1 MEFFASQP
9 GARLVSLRLR
19 GTGNVRRSSG
29 QHLSVWRPYVALL
42 SGVVAVSF
50 AAIFIRLAQDKTAP
64 SLVLAAARLSVATAV
79 LTPLV
84 VHHHRAE
91 LRRVARRDLLWAGLS
106 GAFLAIHFA
115 TWITSLEYTAVVNSV
130 TLVTTSPLWVALL
143 APLVLRERLNRATL
157 LGIVLAIGGGVLV
170 GMSSAGD
177 PPTRLD
183 PWLGNGLALA
193 GAVAAAFYLM
203 IGRHLRARWSLVTY
217 IWLVYGVAALLLVGA
232 VWVTHQQIIGLPR
245 QAYLWMVLMGLV
257 PQLIG
262 HSSFNYALG
271 YLPAAYVSLVVL
283 GEPIGSG
290 LLAIVF
296 LDEWPVLLQIA
307 GSALILVGIG
317 VATHEA
323 PLPGQ
328 TVAPAEAL
336 AGEDLA

>member
-1 MEFFASQP
+1 MRTQD
-9 GARLVSLRLR
+9 RLVASHKQV
-19 GTGNVRRSSG
+19 N
-29 QHLSVWRPYVALL
+29 WRPYAALL
-42 SGVVAVSF
+42 VGVIAVSF
-50 AAIFIRLAQDKTAP
+50 AAIFIRLAQNATAP
-64 SLVLAAARLSVATAV
+64 SLVLAAARLTVATLV

-84 VHHHRAE
+84 LRRHRPE
-91 LRRVARRDLLWAGLS
+91 LREVTRRDAAWAVLS
-106 GAFLAIHFA
+106 GLFLAVHFA

-143 APLVLRERLNRATL
+143 APPALGERLERATL
-157 LGIVLAIGGGVLV
+157 LGIVLAIGGGALV

-177 PPTRLD
+177 PPTRPD

-203 IGRHLRARWSLVTY
+203 IGRRLRARWSLVTY
-217 IWLVYGVAALLLVGA
+217 AWAVYGVAALTLLITVA
-232 VWVTHQQIIGLPR
+232 LTRQQVLGLPGR
-245 QAYLWMVLMGLV
+245 AYLWMVLMGLV

-296 LDEWPVLLQIA
+296 LDEWPVPLQIA
-307 GSALILVGIG
+307 GSALILVGIA
-317 VATHEA
+317 VASRES
-323 PLPGQ
+323 PVPDQ
-328 TVAPAEAL
+328 TVTEVLSESGQEPV
-336 AGEDLA
+336 